1 MRETGTEHN
10 TTLYNNKTHYAK
22 HDQKNS
28 TSGHFHIFSCVY
40 KPIEKN
46 KIPVV
51 RGLKTKRKKLHVE
64 QKVKKKTVSFEN
76 SFIFLI
82 LDFCTKGF
90 SGFTNAE
97 NDV

>member
-10 TTLYNNKTHYAK
+10 TTLHNDKMHYAK

-28 TSGHFHIFSCVY
+28 TSGHFRIFSCVY

-46 KIPVV
+46 NSYCARFKNKKE
-51 RGLKTKRKKLHVE
+51 KTTCRTEGKE
-64 QKVKKKTVSFEN
+64 KTVSFEN

>member
-1 MRETGTEHN
+1 MHCA
-10 TTLYNNKTHYAK
+10 TH
-22 HDQKNS
+22 DEKNS
-28 TSGHFHIFSCVY
+28 TSSHFRIVGCVY

-76 SFIFLI
+76 SFIFLV
-82 LDFCTKGF
+82 LDFCTRGF
-90 SGFTNAE
+90 SGFTHAE